1 MTALVKD
8 PPDTEHQE
16 LGASKPATRLAPA
29 RVRVAGRALTQVALA
44 GILTGTVVLVT
55 RRLGSALGELATTD
69 SVAADLLLTALW
81 FGVLG
86 ASGGLTVHGL
96 SHRIPHGLLAAGLI
110 TVVAFVAI
118 DHRGIAAAAHAVV
131 LLCALTAAF
140 ALAQP
145 AIVRIAEFLV
155 PPRSLRVSSAP
166 ANGRART
173 AGRGERVAAF
183 GTRALRDPDLVRAA
197 VIAELEARH
206 ADRIVLDLD
215 VPPDVIDLVSWELR
229 GTGVDLRLGSR
240 TLPHIDASRLVLP
253 TAAPAAE
260 LGITAPRARWPH
272 RALRRL
278 LDVVAAGAGL
288 LMLAPILAL
297 IALLVRHQDGGPSLF
312 RQERIGRDGKPFT
325 ILKFRTMVL
334 DADAQLTELLAQQ
347 SRGGT
352 PLFKVDDDPRITPLG
367 RVLRD
372 TSLDE
377 LPQLVNVLTGAMSLI
392 GPRPQRREEV
402 ELYTERDRRRLD
414 VRPGI
419 TGLWQISGRSR
430 LGWEQARD
438 LDLRYVEN
446 PSILMD
452 LRILIATVGVVL
464 RRDGAQ

>member
-1 MTALVKD
+1 MTALAKE
-8 PPDTEHQE
+8 PPETERQE
-16 LGASKPATRLAPA
+16 LGANERTA
-29 RVRVAGRALTQVALA
+29 RPVSARPRAAGRALVQVALA
-44 GILTGTVVLVT
+44 GILACAVVLMA
-55 RRLGSALGELATTD
+55 RRVGPGRGELTTGSA
-69 SVAADLLLTALW
+69 AADLLLTALW

-86 ASGGLTVHGL
+86 AAGGLTVHGL
-96 SHRIPHGLLAAGLI
+96 SHRIPQGLLAAALI
-110 TVVAFVAI
+110 AGIATVAL
-118 DHRGIAAAAHAVV
+118 DHRAAGHAMV
-131 LLCALTAAF
+131 LLCALTASF

-145 AIVRIAEFLV
+145 LIVRIAELLV

-166 ANGRART
+166 ASGRAGT

-197 VIAELEARH
+197 VIAELEATH
-206 ADRIVLDLD
+206 ADRIVLDMD
-215 VPPDVIDLVSWELR
+215 VPSDVIDLVSWELR
-229 GTGVDLRLGSR
+229 GTGVDLRIGSP

-253 TAAPAAE
+253 TTASAAA
-260 LGITAPRARWPH
+260 LGITAPRARWMH

-278 LDVVAAGAGL
+278 LDVVAAGVGL
-288 LMLAPILAL
+288 LILAPLLFL
-297 IALLVRHQDGGPSLF
+297 IALLVRQHDGGPSLF

-334 DADAQLTELLAQQ
+334 DADAQLTALLAQQ

-430 LGWEQARD
+430 LDWEQARE

>member
-1 MTALVKD
+1 
-8 PPDTEHQE
+8 
-16 LGASKPATRLAPA
+16 
-29 RVRVAGRALTQVALA
+29 
-44 GILTGTVVLVT
+44 
-55 RRLGSALGELATTD
+55 
-69 SVAADLLLTALW
+69 
-81 FGVLG
+81 
-86 ASGGLTVHGL
+86 
-96 SHRIPHGLLAAGLI
+96 
-110 TVVAFVAI
+110 
-118 DHRGIAAAAHAVV
+118 
-131 LLCALTAAF
+131 
-140 ALAQP
+140 
-145 AIVRIAEFLV
+145 
-155 PPRSLRVSSAP
+155 
-166 ANGRART
+166 
-173 AGRGERVAAF
+173 
-183 GTRALRDPDLVRAA
+183 
-197 VIAELEARH
+197 
-206 ADRIVLDLD
+206 
-215 VPPDVIDLVSWELR
+215 
-229 GTGVDLRLGSR
+229 
-240 TLPHIDASRLVLP
+240 
-253 TAAPAAE
+253 
-260 LGITAPRARWPH
+260 
-272 RALRRL
+272 
-278 LDVVAAGAGL
+278 
-288 LMLAPILAL
+288 MLAPILIL

-430 LGWEQARD
+430 LGWEQARE